1 MTIRDLFHQFRYFDW
16 FGNMTNFHMK
26 GSTNYQTKI
35 GALFSLAWLTII
47 LSAYVFYF
55 NRLMSRDDPAVGFN
69 KYIGDKYPEVDLV
82 EQNHNFFFITR
93 YRKNEEF
100 VKWDDFWGS
109 FTLYGS
115 IYTFGDEKNLN
126 STTVPKNLKH
136 SWEKIDFVK
145 CST

>member
-1 MTIRDLFHQFRYFDW
+1 MSKLERKSISNSSSKTSVRMTIRDLFHQFRYFDW

-69 KYIGDKYPEVDLV
+69 KYIGDK
-82 EQNHNFFFITR
+82 
-93 YRKNEEF
+93 
-100 VKWDDFWGS
+100 
-109 FTLYGS
+109 
-115 IYTFGDEKNLN
+115 
-126 STTVPKNLKH
+126 
-136 SWEKIDFVK
+136 
-145 CST
+145 